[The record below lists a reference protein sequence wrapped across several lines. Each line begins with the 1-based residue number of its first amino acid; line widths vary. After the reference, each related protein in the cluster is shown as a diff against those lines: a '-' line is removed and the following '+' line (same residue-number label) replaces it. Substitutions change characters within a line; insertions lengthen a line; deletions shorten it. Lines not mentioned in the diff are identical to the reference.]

1 MQETLFRIGILSS
14 LQWKRKQNQVCVTG
28 GHLLTPLATVLDL
41 CVLTVPLTYLSFCFL
56 FPPSKNIVIK
66 V

>member
-1 MQETLFRIGILSS
+1 MQETQFRIGIVNS

-28 GHLLTPLATVLDL
+28 GHLLTPLATELDL

-56 FPPSKNIVIK
+56 FPPKNIVIK